1 MQRYIVM
8 FVFIICLMISLAC
21 QPESKTS
28 SEPRVVTQTPRYTSV
43 PFQTDTPPTALP
55 DKAATDETQPEDTV
69 QSAIRYDISAELNW
83 TTHTMQV
90 EQQVTYRN
98 LYEQRQNEI
107 AFNVEVNQEPGDFTL
122 KHILVDKKRADYS
135 LNGTQL
141 VVAQAVDSKATVH
154 LTLSYTLTI
163 PVTVDGYRK
172 NHLGYWGYSSRQ
184 LNLGMWFPL
193 VAGYDPYN
201 SWITPTYYW
210 LGEQS
215 VTPSADFYVDFSIK
229 NAPDEIHIA
238 GPGKVSKKAE
248 HTWRF
253 ELQQARDLVLSVS
266 EQYRTLS
273 TRTDSGVTVELF
285 YFPTFET
292 LDTPRYALQTAADA
306 LALYEKLYGPYPH
319 GRMVIVEGDFP
330 DGMEF
335 SGLVFVSEAWFRTW
349 QGIPNDWLTLI
360 TVHEVAH
367 QWWYC
372 IVGSDQG
379 NTPYLDEALAIY
391 SEVLYLEHTY
401 PELVDWWWQFRV
413 TMYTPSGYV
422 DATVYDFYSPRGYI
436 NAVYLRGALMM
447 QELRKQLGDEAFWA
461 WIKAYVQKMNGQIAK
476 PADFW
481 GTLSY
486 SAYEAVAGIRQ
497 AYLKEANILAT
508 QADHIP

>member
-1 MQRYIVM
+1 
-8 FVFIICLMISLAC
+8 
-21 QPESKTS
+21 
-28 SEPRVVTQTPRYTSV
+28 
-43 PFQTDTPPTALP
+43 
-55 DKAATDETQPEDTV
+55 
-69 QSAIRYDISAELNW
+69 
-83 TTHTMQV
+83 
-90 EQQVTYRN
+90 
-98 LYEQRQNEI
+98 
-107 AFNVEVNQEPGDFTL
+107 
-122 KHILVDKKRADYS
+122 
-135 LNGTQL
+135 
-141 VVAQAVDSKATVH
+141 
-154 LTLSYTLTI
+154 
-163 PVTVDGYRK
+163 
-172 NHLGYWGYSSRQ
+172 
-184 LNLGMWFPL
+184 
-193 VAGYDPYN
+193 
-201 SWITPTYYW
+201 
-210 LGEQS
+210 
-215 VTPSADFYVDFSIK
+215 
-229 NAPDEIHIA
+229 
-238 GPGKVSKKAE
+238 
-248 HTWRF
+248 
-253 ELQQARDLVLSVS
+253 
-266 EQYRTLS
+266 
-273 TRTDSGVTVELF
+273 
-285 YFPTFET
+285 
-292 LDTPRYALQTAADA
+292 
-306 LALYEKLYGPYPH
+306 
-319 GRMVIVEGDFP
+319 MVIVEGDFP